1 MLTKLTFIH
10 KMDVCYNFLSP
21 MLNTQF
27 LADVHIN
34 KIIRNFIICI
44 IKLRSCLTVSN
55 KRIPF
60 IFYLTEVDDLRT
72 VVGILKHRPTYLI
85 SLKKI
90 SVERTDP
97 KNVKKNRLLLSKCP
111 LMHLTAVLYHS
122 FVWPTDSWM
131 YEASYHINPLL
142 YSFPLRAEYAPKRQ

>member
-1 MLTKLTFIH
+1 MSDTGQLVLWFLLILPVGLTTMLIKLMFIH

-21 MLNTQF
+21 MLNKQF

-72 VVGILKHRPTYLI
+72 VVGILKHRSTYLI

-90 SVERTDP
+90 SVERSDP
-97 KNVKKNRLLLSKCP
+97 KNVKKKKSLIAIKMPVN
-111 LMHLTAVLYHS
+111 
-122 FVWPTDSWM
+122 
-131 YEASYHINPLL
+131 ASYCCTLSHVCMT
-142 YSFPLRAEYAPKRQ
+142 YW